1 MSRFVTVI
9 TTVWPFRFPII
20 PMSLRRF
27 DLYQPGGGVLPTER
41 TCNRSSTTRY
51 MNWLPQSTT
60 ARGRNESTGA
70 GSGNLLISITEGI
83 PRLWRSARLIAS
95 LLYGSGLRLMECL
108 QLRVQEID
116 ASRHEILVRNGKGAK
131 DRITMLPQQLLTDL
145 ENHLLHVQELHRSDI
160 DDGWGRVVLPTALE
174 RKYPVAPRDWRW
186 QWVFPQKNRWKNSQS
201 GEEGRHHIDSSLVQR
216 AVKTAAR
223 RAGITKRAGCHTFRH
238 SFATHLIDAGY
249 DIRTVQEL
257 LGHKDV
263 KTTMIYTHVVN
274 RGPSGVRSPIDEM
287 TI

>member
-1 MSRFVTVI
+1 M
-9 TTVWPFRFPII
+9 
-20 PMSLRRF
+20 
-27 DLYQPGGGVLPTER
+27 
-41 TCNRSSTTRY
+41 
-51 MNWLPQSTT
+51 
-60 ARGRNESTGA
+60 
-70 GSGNLLISITEGI
+70 LIFITEGI
-83 PRLWRSARLIAS
+83 PRLWRSVRLIAS
-95 LLYGSGLRLMECL
+95 LLYASGLRLMECL
-108 QLRVQEID
+108 QLRVQDID

-145 ENHLLHVQELHRSDI
+145 EQHLLHVQELHRSDI

-174 RKYPVAPRDWRW
+174 RKYPAAPRDWRW

-216 AVKTAAR
+216 AVKTAAG

-238 SFATHLIDAGY
+238 SFATHLIEAGY